1 MSKSAS
7 KKSDVKASSKT
18 KVSAKKS
25 KQVGAI
31 TPVELNEHDAH
42 YLKLALKEA
51 KRGRYTTS
59 PNPAVGCVIVRDDKI
74 LGQGF
79 HHAAGQP
86 HAEVM
91 ALRDADQDVTGATV
105 YVTLEPCCHYGRTPP
120 CALALIEAKVA
131 RVVIGSRDPN
141 PKVAGGGIA
150 MLKEAGIDVTLAAG
164 KLNERCLKLNRAFFK
179 SITTKRPFVITK
191 LGMSMDGK
199 IALSDGSSKWITNED
214 SRSDG
219 QRLRLWSDVLITTAA
234 TVRVDNPRYN
244 VRIDEL
250 PAEVM
255 TGLDTALITQPPKVV
270 IDTQATLCQGYDDKL
285 LRPFSIFSQGESF
298 IAVGTQQDLG
308 AIYEAWSA
316 SQAAGTKLK
325 LPEEQPASGWV
336 VTPERIVAAGPNFV
350 LERFT
355 ERVSILAL
363 PQVGAH
369 VSLEALLDF
378 LGSKEMRVAMVEA
391 GAALTSAFLNQGLVD
406 ECYCYLAPMFL
417 GASAQSGLQ
426 LPEPPTLK
434 DAQRFARMDCK
445 VIGDNVLVVLSDP
458 IKPKAKLKS
467 KAKVPAK
474 TTAPAAAATT
484 KAATKAATKAVS
496 KAAAKSAAKTAAKTA
511 SKATKLVTKVTKS
524 AAKTTKSAKSAT
536 AAAAQAA
543 APTETPA
550 VEPQATKSANK
561 PATKSAA
568 KRTKAQAKVA
578 PTEAPAKTKST
589 TKATGTKSKA
599 TDTKTSKKGAAAKG
613 AKAAAPAAEPKAA
626 QPAAQT
632 AALAA
637 AKGRARRKSA
647 ARTAAPAADDADGR
661 S

>member
-1 MSKSAS
+1 MSKSASKSAS
-7 KKSDVKASSKT
+7 KKSDVKASSKA
-18 KVSAKKS
+18 KISAKKS

-91 ALRDADQDVTGATV
+91 ALRDADQDVAGATV

-150 MLKEAGIDVTLAAG
+150 MLQEAGIDVTLAAD

-298 IAVGTQQDLG
+298 IAVGTQHDLG

-325 LPEEQPASGWV
+325 LPEEQPTRGWV

-363 PQVGAH
+363 PQVGDH

-458 IKPKAKLKS
+458 IKPKAKSKS

-474 TTAPAAAATT
+474 TTAPAAASTT
-484 KAATKAATKAVS
+484 KAATKAAA
-496 KAAAKSAAKTAAKTA
+496 KAA
-511 SKATKLVTKVTKS
+511 TKS
-524 AAKTTKSAKSAT
+524 AAKTDTKSATMAKRAAATKATKSAAKATKSAKSAPS
-536 AAAAQAA
+536 A
-543 APTETPA
+543 APQSEAPA
-550 VEPQATKSANK
+550 AEPKATKSATK
-561 PATKSAA
+561 AAPKSAA
-568 KRTKAQAKVA
+568 KRTKASAA
-578 PTEAPAKTKST
+578 AASALAPAQAGAQTKNAA
-589 TKATGTKSKA
+589 KAKASDPKS
-599 TDTKTSKKGAAAKG
+599 SKKAAAAKG

-626 QPAAQT
+626 QPEAQT
-632 AALAA
+632 AALAT

>member
-1 MSKSAS
+1 MSKSASKSAS
-7 KKSDVKASSKT
+7 KKSEVKANSKA

-91 ALRDADQDVTGATV
+91 ALRDADQDVAGATV

-150 MLKEAGIDVTLAAG
+150 MLQEAGIEVTLAAG

-298 IAVGTQQDLG
+298 IAVGTQHDLG

-325 LPEEQPASGWV
+325 LPEEQPTGGWV
-336 VTPERIVAAGPNFV
+336 VAPERIVAAGPNFV

-363 PQVGAH
+363 PQVGDH

-445 VIGDNVLVVLSDP
+445 VIDDNVLVVLSDP
-458 IKPKAKLKS
+458 IKPKAKSKS

-474 TTAPAAAATT
+474 TTAPAAASTT
-484 KAATKAATKAVS
+484 KAATKAAA
-496 KAAAKSAAKTAAKTA
+496 KAA
-511 SKATKLVTKVTKS
+511 TKS
-524 AAKTTKSAKSAT
+524 AAKTDTKSATKVKRAAATKATKSAAKATKSAKSAPS
-536 AAAAQAA
+536 A
-543 APTETPA
+543 APQSE
-550 VEPQATKSANK
+550 
-561 PATKSAA
+561 
-568 KRTKAQAKVA
+568 
-578 PTEAPAKTKST
+578 
-589 TKATGTKSKA
+589 
-599 TDTKTSKKGAAAKG
+599 
-613 AKAAAPAAEPKAA
+613 APAAEPKATKSATKPATKAAPRSAAQRTKASAAAASAQTPAKAGAQTKNAAKAIGTKTTKKAAPAKAAPAKAASARAGTAQAAPASEAKAA
-626 QPAAQT
+626 QPAA
-632 AALAA
+632 
-637 AKGRARRKSA
+637 KRSARRKSA
-647 ARTAAPAADDADGR
+647 AADAPTADAAKGR

>member
-1 MSKSAS
+1 MSKSASKSAS
-7 KKSDVKASSKT
+7 KKSDVKASSKA

-91 ALRDADQDVTGATV
+91 ALRDADQDVAGATV

-199 IALSDGSSKWITNED
+199 IALSDGSSKWITNDD

-325 LPEEQPASGWV
+325 LPEEQPTCGWV
-336 VTPERIVAAGPNFV
+336 VAPERIVAAGPNFV

-417 GASAQSGLQ
+417 GTSAQSGLQ

-458 IKPKAKLKS
+458 IKPKTKLKS

-474 TTAPAAAATT
+474 TIAQAAAT
-484 KAATKAATKAVS
+484 TKAATKAVS
-496 KAAAKSAAKTAAKTA
+496 KAAAKTAAKTA
-511 SKATKLVTKVTKS
+511 SKPATKAKSAAAATKVTKS
-524 AAKTTKSAKSAT
+524 AAKTTKSTKSAT

-589 TKATGTKSKA
+589 TKTAGTKSKA

-626 QPAAQT
+626 QPEPK
-632 AALAA
+632 L
-637 AKGRARRKSA
+637 
-647 ARTAAPAADDADGR
+647 PL
-661 S
+661 

>member
-7 KKSDVKASSKT
+7 KKSEVKANSKA

-91 ALRDADQDVTGATV
+91 ALRDADQDVAGATV

-150 MLKEAGIDVTLAAG
+150 MLQAAGIEVTLAAG

-298 IAVGTQQDLG
+298 IAVGTQHDLG

-325 LPEEQPASGWV
+325 LPEEQPTGGWV

-355 ERVSILAL
+355 ERVSILSL
-363 PQVGAH
+363 PQVGDH

-474 TTAPAAAATT
+474 TTAPAAASTT
-484 KAATKAATKAVS
+484 KAATKAAAKA
-496 KAAAKSAAKTAAKTA
+496 AAKTAAKTDTK
-511 SKATKLVTKVTKS
+511 SATKVKRAAATKATKS
-524 AAKTTKSAKSAT
+524 AAKATKSAKSAPS
-536 AAAAQAA
+536 A
-543 APTETPA
+543 APQSE
-550 VEPQATKSANK
+550 
-561 PATKSAA
+561 
-568 KRTKAQAKVA
+568 
-578 PTEAPAKTKST
+578 
-589 TKATGTKSKA
+589 
-599 TDTKTSKKGAAAKG
+599 
-613 AKAAAPAAEPKAA
+613 APAAEPKATKSA
-626 QPAAQT
+626 TKPAPKATKRTKAPAPAA
-632 AALAA
+632 AASALAPAQAGAQTKRA
-637 AKGRARRKSA
+637 AKATGTKTTKKAAPAKAAPAKAASAKAGTAQAAPTSEAKAAQSAAKRSARRKSA
-647 ARTAAPAADDADGR
+647 AAATPAADAAEGR